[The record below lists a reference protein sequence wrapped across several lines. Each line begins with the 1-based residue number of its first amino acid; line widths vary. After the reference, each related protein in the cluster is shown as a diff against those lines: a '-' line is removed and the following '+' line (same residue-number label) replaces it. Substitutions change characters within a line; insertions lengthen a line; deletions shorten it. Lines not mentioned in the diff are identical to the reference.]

1 MRLRRVSALTTAALS
16 LGLVFGLTACATPVD
31 GKPVAAA
38 GASGAETTSGKPSS
52 TKSSAT
58 ASSVSKPRTTATT
71 TSGAAKP
78 SGDIKITTKKKTT
91 GYDVCDILTPEEVGA
106 AVGSTKVGEKSCVQS
121 TEEPFSI
128 VLFMLAP
135 AEHDG
140 EPRVI
145 EVGGNTAY
153 EVKEEGECT
162 ILVML
167 TDDPDEITPAF
178 MVTVTPLGDFDPC
191 EASLKLATTA
201 FGKIPNA

>member
-16 LGLVFGLTACATPVD
+16 LGLVFGLTACATQVD

-38 GASGAETTSGKPSS
+38 GASAAETTSGKPSS

-58 ASSVSKPRTTATT
+58 ASRVSKPPTSAVT

-78 SGDIKITTKKKTT
+78 SGDIKITTKKKTD
-91 GYDVCDILTPEEVGA
+91 GYDVCEILTPEEVAA
-106 AVGSTKVGEKSCVQS
+106 AVGSTKVDEKGCLQS
-121 TEEPFSI
+121 TEEPFSV

-135 AEHDG
+135 AEQEG

-153 EVKEEGECT
+153 EVKQEGECT

-167 TDDPDEITPAF
+167 TDDPDEFTPAF
-178 MVTVTPLGDFDPC
+178 MVSVTPLGDFDAC